1 MKKRRSRIVR
11 SIIGNLLIAVGVV
24 GGLYVGG
31 WIMFI
36 QPIIEAC
43 KAFDAGTLTGLIV
56 GVAVLKCIFAS
67 AVGTIIGY
75 IGVLIGTLVKGIGE
89 LA

>member
-1 MKKRRSRIVR
+1 MKKKKSGIVKNM
-11 SIIGNLLIAVGVV
+11 IGNLLIAVGVI

-36 QPIIEAC
+36 QPIIETC

-56 GVAVLKCIFAS
+56 GVTVLKCIFAS

-75 IGVLIGTLVKGIGE
+75 IGVLIGTLIKGIGE

>member
-1 MKKRRSRIVR
+1 MKKKKSKIVKN
-11 SIIGNLLIAVGVV
+11 IIGNLLIAVGVV

-56 GVAVLKCIFAS
+56 GVTVLKCIFAT
-67 AVGTIIGY
+67 AVGSIIAY
-75 IGVLIGTLVKGIGE
+75 IGVFVGSILKAV
-89 LA
+89 